1 VHHQATSLQLTSSR
15 PFNFHFRGQ
24 YRSRR
29 LRLKAGKVTS
39 PVPTKQKAGSM
50 GAQLA
55 TLIIATSLIQFAN
68 GFFGTF
74 ISLRVGIEDFGPT
87 MSGLVLSSYFAGF
100 TLGAFRCERI
110 IERVG
115 HIRAYAA
122 FAGLAVAATA
132 AMPLLV
138 GALPWLILRAV
149 IGFGCA
155 GLFTATESWLNAKAE
170 PAKRGRVFSIYMLGT
185 FVALALGQLL
195 IARARIEAVTPF
207 NTIAALFSVA
217 LVMVSATRA
226 EPPLQTTSTALPFS
240 HLFRAAPVAVV
251 GCVVSGLLSST
262 FYALVPAWMQ
272 DEGIVRETI
281 AIFMLTA
288 VLGGLVFQIP
298 VGRLSDRFD
307 RRLLLCLLS
316 LGFAAVAAA
325 LVILPHSRSVV
336 LSAAALLGG
345 FMSSMYPVC
354 VANAHDQAPSDRVVA
369 VSGRLI
375 LVSGLG
381 SVVGPLIGA
390 SVMARFG
397 IDTVFYF
404 MAATA
409 VLLAVFSA
417 ARGFTVPP
425 PLHQGRTFDILTP
438 QAAPLA
444 HDLFDATDEPAAP

>member
-1 VHHQATSLQLTSSR
+1 
-15 PFNFHFRGQ
+15 
-24 YRSRR
+24 
-29 LRLKAGKVTS
+29 
-39 PVPTKQKAGSM
+39 M
-50 GAQLA
+50 GAQIA
-55 TLIIATSLIQFAN
+55 TLIIATSLIQLAN

-100 TLGAFRCERI
+100 TLGALRCERI

-138 GALPWLILRAV
+138 GPLPWLILRAV
-149 IGFGCA
+149 VGFGCA
-155 GLFTATESWLNAKAE
+155 GLFTATESWLNAKAQ
-170 PAKRGRVFSIYMLGT
+170 PAKRGQVFSTYMFGT
-185 FVALALGQLL
+185 FAALALGQLL
-195 IARARIEAVTPF
+195 IAQARIEAVTPF
-207 NTIAALFSVA
+207 NAIAALFAVA
-217 LVMVSATRA
+217 LVIVTATRA
-226 EPPLQTTSTALPFS
+226 EPPRQTTSAALPFG
-240 HLFRAAPVAVV
+240 HLSRAAPVAVV
-251 GCVVSGLLSST
+251 GCVLSGLLGAT

-272 DEGIVRETI
+272 DEGIGRETI

-307 RRLLLCLLS
+307 RRLLLSLLS
-316 LGFAAVAAA
+316 LGFAGIATA
-325 LVILPHSRSVV
+325 LVNLPHSRPVV
-336 LSAAALLGG
+336 LPAAALLGG
-345 FMSSMYPVC
+345 FMSTLYPVC
-354 VANAHDQAPSDRVVA
+354 VANAHDRMPSDRVVA

-381 SVVGPLIGA
+381 SVVGPLIGT

-397 IDTVFYF
+397 IDGVFYF

-409 VLLAVFSA
+409 VLLAVFA
-417 ARGFTVPP
+417 AGLGFTVPP
-425 PLHQGRTFDILTP
+425 PPHHRRTFDILTP

-444 HDLFDATDEPAAP
+444 HDLFDPTDEPSSP